1 MLIGRMSART
11 REDNRTME
19 IAIILEE
26 AMADLLE
33 IVTGLREAITKT
45 AKVRAPREA
54 VLTSERRE
62 ERTAETIREEG
73 MTVTSRDLLTTC
85 HDPWVREADQ
95 QEAMVAPAIW
105 IKELKEEAEWTDV
118 VLEAVAVGPS

>member
-1 MLIGRMSART
+1 MSART

-73 MTVTSRDLLTTC
+73 MTVTSRDPLTTC

-95 QEAMVAPAIW
+95 QEAMVAPAIR
-105 IKELKEEAEWTDV
+105 IKELKEEVEWTDV

>member
-1 MLIGRMSART
+1 
-11 REDNRTME
+11 ME

-26 AMADLLE
+26 AMVDLLE

-105 IKELKEEAEWTDV
+105 IKELKEEVEWIDV
-118 VLEAVAVGPS
+118 VLEAVAAGPS

>member
-1 MLIGRMSART
+1 
-11 REDNRTME
+11 ME

-26 AMADLLE
+26 AMVDLLE
-33 IVTGLREAITKT
+33 IVRGLREAITKT

-73 MTVTSRDLLTTC
+73 KTVTSRDPLTTC
-85 HDPWVREADQ
+85 HDPWVSEADQ
-95 QEAMVAPAIW
+95 QEAVAAPAIR
-105 IKELKEEAEWTDV
+105 IKESEEEAEWTDV
-118 VLEAVAVGPS
+118 VLEAAAAGPS

>member
-1 MLIGRMSART
+1 MSART

-73 MTVTSRDLLTTC
+73 KTVTSRDPLTTC
-85 HDPWVREADQ
+85 HDPWVSEADQ
-95 QEAMVAPAIW
+95 QEAVAAPAIR
-105 IKELKEEAEWTDV
+105 IKESEEEAEWTDV
-118 VLEAVAVGPS
+118 VLEAAAAGPS

>member
-1 MLIGRMSART
+1 
-11 REDNRTME
+11 ME

-26 AMADLLE
+26 AMVDLLE

-73 MTVTSRDLLTTC
+73 MRVTCRDLLTTC
-85 HDPWVREADQ
+85 HDLWVREADQ

-105 IKELKEEAEWTDV
+105 IKELKEEVEWTDV
-118 VLEAVAVGPS
+118 VLEAVAAGPS

>member
-1 MLIGRMSART
+1 MLIGRTSART
-11 REDNRTME
+11 REDNRSTE

-26 AMADLLE
+26 AMVDLLE
-33 IVTGLREAITKT
+33 IVTRLREAITKT

-73 MTVTSRDLLTTC
+73 KTVTSRDPLTTC
-85 HDPWVREADQ
+85 HDPWVSEADQ
-95 QEAMVAPAIW
+95 QEAVAAPAIR
-105 IKELKEEAEWTDV
+105 IKEIEEEAEWTDV
-118 VLEAVAVGPS
+118 VLEAAAAGPS